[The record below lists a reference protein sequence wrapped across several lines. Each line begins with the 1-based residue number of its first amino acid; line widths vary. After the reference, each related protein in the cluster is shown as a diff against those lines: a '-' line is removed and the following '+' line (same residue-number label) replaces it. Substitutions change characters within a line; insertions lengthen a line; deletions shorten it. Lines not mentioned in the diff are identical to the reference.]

1 MVKEEGV
8 VTSATE
14 SIAWIKTVRTT
25 ACDTCSAKKNCEIL
39 NSKDSMHFEVK
50 NTLNAEKG
58 DRVVVGVQT
67 KSLLF
72 LTFMLYVFPV
82 FLLLIGALTGKSI
95 ASVLNTDQN
104 LTSMFFGFSLFFLAV
119 FIIKKINN
127 KVSQNW
133 KYKPFLVK
141 IFKTKLTA

>member
-8 VTSATE
+8 VTSSTK
-14 SIAWIKTVRTT
+14 STAWVKTIRTT
-25 ACDTCSAKKNCEIL
+25 ACDGCEAKNNCEIL

-58 DRVVVGVQT
+58 DRVVVGIQT
-67 KSLLF
+67 KSLLV
-72 LTFMLYVFPV
+72 LTFMLYVFPI
-82 FLLLIGALTGKSI
+82 FLLLIGALTGENLAFILK
-95 ASVLNTDQN
+95 TDQN
-104 LTSMFFGFSLFFLAV
+104 LTSMFFGFFLFFIAV

-127 KVSQNW
+127 KVAKNQ

-141 IFKTKLTA
+141 ILKTKLTA

>member
-8 VTSATE
+8 VTSANK
-14 SIAWIKTVRTT
+14 SIAWIKTIRTT
-25 ACDTCSAKKNCEIL
+25 ACDGCEAKDNCEIL
-39 NSKDSMHFEVK
+39 NSKNSMHFEVK

-58 DRVVVGVQT
+58 DRVVVGIQT

-82 FLLLIGALTGKSI
+82 FLLLIGALTGKKLAFI
-95 ASVLNTDQN
+95 LKTDQN

-127 KVSQNW
+127 RVTQNSR
-133 KYKPFLVK
+133 YKPFLVK
-141 IFKTKLTA
+141 IFKTN